1 MELILERTELREDCT
16 VGTLSV
22 IKRVDDEYLAGE
34 TKDFLYDTL
43 EPRVKEL
50 DAKGRYTIT
59 TPTAIPEGRYAVVI
73 TYCKEQDRWLPL
85 LLWVPRFKDV
95 RIRVGKTVKDIPAG
109 GILIGLYRPDG
120 RIINGPNSVYGLKE
134 MIVQAKRRNE
144 AVYLTIKNS
153 LTPDPSPKREG
164 RKGEEMRNEK

>member
-34 TKDFLYDTL
+34 TKEFLYDTL

-144 AVYLTIKNS
+144 AVFITIKMRDPLPTSPRGGGEGNS
-153 LTPDPSPKREG
+153 
-164 RKGEEMRNEK
+164 

>member
-1 MELILERTELREDCT
+1 MELILERTDLREDCT

-34 TKDFLYDTL
+34 TKEFLYDTL

-73 TYCKEQDRWLPL
+73 KTAGCPCCCGCHDSRMCASVWARPSKTFLP
-85 LLWVPRFKDV
+85 
-95 RIRVGKTVKDIPAG
+95 AA
-109 GILIGLYRPDG
+109 
-120 RIINGPNSVYGLKE
+120 S
-134 MIVQAKRRNE
+134 
-144 AVYLTIKNS
+144 
-153 LTPDPSPKREG
+153 
-164 RKGEEMRNEK
+164 

>member
-85 LLWVPRFKDV
+85 LLWVPRFQDV
-95 RIRVGKTVKDIPAG
+95 RIQVGKTVADIDAG
-109 GILIGLYRPDG
+109 GIIIGLHRGDG
-120 RIINGPNSVYGLKE
+120 RIANAPNSVWNLKD
-134 MIVQAKRRNE
+134 MIVKAKHRGE
-144 AVYLTIKNS
+144 PVYLTV
-153 LTPDPSPKREG
+153 KRSS
-164 RKGEEMRNEK
+164 